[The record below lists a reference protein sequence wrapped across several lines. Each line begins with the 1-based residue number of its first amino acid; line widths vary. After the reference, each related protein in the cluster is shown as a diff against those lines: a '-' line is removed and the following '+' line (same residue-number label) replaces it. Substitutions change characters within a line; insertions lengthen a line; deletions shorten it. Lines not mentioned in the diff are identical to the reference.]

1 MACTG
6 CSLINLLL
14 KENQMT
20 KKIKI
25 LMVED
30 SAADAGLI
38 QHELKREGIDFV
50 VTIVSTK
57 AGFEKELIEFIPD
70 VILCDHSLPQFN
82 SMEALRIFL
91 LHNVNIPFIL
101 VTGSV
106 SEEFAVESLTAG
118 ADDYILKSS
127 LKRLPSAIYNAM
139 AKKTAENE
147 REINFRKLQDAN
159 SELKTFIYRSSHD
172 IRQPVSSI
180 LGLIEL
186 TKKQLNNS
194 ETTPLIEMMDNCAKR
209 LDNILLQLIEVI
221 RVKDDLPEKSEV
233 DFHSLITDVIDQLKY
248 HTGYEKIKF
257 SVNVENITPFYSDE
271 SMLTS
276 LFQNLIGNAIQYRN
290 YSIPDPFVNINVK
303 NVASGLEILVSDNGI
318 GIKNKLLD
326 QVFEMFYRGTIQSN
340 GLGLG
345 LYLTKNI
352 VDKLNGIIKIDSV
365 DGKSTTVSVFF
376 PC

>member
-1 MACTG
+1 
-6 CSLINLLL
+6 
-14 KENQMT
+14 MT

-50 VTIVSTK
+50 VTVVSTK
-57 AGFEKELIEFIPD
+57 VGFEKELIEFIPD

-82 SMEALRIFL
+82 SMEALRVFL

-127 LKRLPSAIYNAM
+127 LKRLPSAIYNAI

-159 SELKTFIYRSSHD
+159 AELKTFIYRSSHD

-186 TKKQLNNS
+186 TKKQLNNSQLNNS

-271 SMLTS
+271 SMLIS

-290 YSIPDPFVNINVK
+290 YSIPNPFVNINVK

>member
-1 MACTG
+1 
-6 CSLINLLL
+6 
-14 KENQMT
+14 MT
-20 KKIKI
+20 TKIKI

-30 SAADAGLI
+30 SPEDAGLI
-38 QHELKREGIDFV
+38 QRELKKEGIDYTA
-50 VTIVSTK
+50 TIVSTK
-57 AGFEKELIEFIPD
+57 AGFEKELIEFLPD
-70 VILCDHSLPQFN
+70 VVLCDHSLPQFN
-82 SMEALRIFL
+82 SMEALRVFL

-127 LKRLPSAIYNAM
+127 LKRLPSAIFNAM
-139 AKKTAENE
+139 AKKTAEFE

-159 SELKTFIYRSSHD
+159 AELKTFIYRSSHD

-194 ETTPLIEMMDNCAKR
+194 DATPLIEMMDSCAKR

-221 RVKDDLPEKSEV
+221 RVKDDLPKKSEV
-233 DFHSLITDVIDQLKY
+233 DLHSLIADVIDQLK
-248 HTGYEKIKF
+248 HHSGYEKIKF
-257 SVNVENITPFYSDE
+257 SVNIENKTPFHSDA
-271 SMLTS
+271 SMLIS
-276 LFQNLIGNAIQYRN
+276 VFQNLIGNAIQYRN
-290 YSIPDPFVNINVK
+290 YSIPDPFINIDIK
-303 NVASGLEILVSDNGI
+303 NVSSGLEILVMDNGI

-352 VDKLNGIIKIDSV
+352 VEKLDGIIKIESV